1 MMKTNYEKKALVMIF
16 VLHAGMFFFLQTKS
30 TYWGNGNL
38 VSFSED
44 LIRPK
49 RMTAFVN
56 CTSIQFVSTQ
66 NMAHLKSFCTFKRKH
81 PWKWSSWER
90 GKRRGG
96 GISGRYFLP
105 RHELLRSSRGNFS
118 ASTFNSF
125 QTWNIAG
132 DDVKLPE
139 ELEALLPRRGPICVP
154 IIICLFVRHHFFFFS
169 KYFPPFF
176 SVLLFLHGPNIFLHQ
191 IIFLLL
197 LSVLLFLN

>member
-1 MMKTNYEKKALVMIF
+1 MASLI
-16 VLHAGMFFFLQTKS
+16 
-30 TYWGNGNL
+30 
-38 VSFSED
+38 SFSED

-96 GISGRYFLP
+96 EISGKYFLP

-125 QTWNIAG
+125 QTRNITG
-132 DDVKLPE
+132 DDVNLPE
-139 ELEALLPRRGPICVP
+139 ELGTLLLRRGPICVP
-154 IIICLFVRHHFFFFS
+154 IIICLFVRHHFFSSPNIFLL
-169 KYFPPFF
+169 FF